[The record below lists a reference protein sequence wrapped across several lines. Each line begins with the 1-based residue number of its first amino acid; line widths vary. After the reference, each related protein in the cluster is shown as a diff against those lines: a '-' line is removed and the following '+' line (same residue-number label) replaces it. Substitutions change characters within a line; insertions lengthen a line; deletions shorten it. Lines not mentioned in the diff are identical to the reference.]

1 MTRQPQAIPPAVHA
15 LLQRLAASGTVRDF
29 YLAGGT
35 GLALLLNHR
44 RSVDLDFFSR
54 VDRLDFAGRRALV
67 ARLRRLPGWRLLE
80 AKDGTVHG
88 RVGRVRVSFFWYPEP
103 LMKPLVRRGPLRV
116 ASLEDIGLMKLAAI
130 IGRGSRK
137 DFVDLYAI
145 CQRRALPRL
154 LAMGRR
160 KFRDVRD
167 FPLQAMKALTFFED
181 AEREP
186 VVVTPVPLSW
196 ERVMDFFSREV
207 RVLARRHLR
216 APNTIPPWPR
226 CERQGA
232 GSEARRRRRIPCDT
246 PRRSNDGAGPLPP
259 QPIG

>member
-1 MTRQPQAIPPAVHA
+1 MTQRPQAIPPAVQA
-15 LLQRLAASGTVRDF
+15 LLHRLTASGTVREF

-54 VDRLDFAGRRALV
+54 TNPLDVAGRRALM
-67 ARLRRLPGWRLLE
+67 ARLRRLPGWRLLQ

-88 RVGRVRVSFFWYPEP
+88 YVGRVRVSCFWYPEP
-103 LMKPLVRRGPLRV
+103 LVKPLIRRGPLRV
-116 ASLEDIGLMKLAAI
+116 ASLEDVGLMKLAAI

-145 CQRRALPRL
+145 CQRRSLARL
-154 LAMGRR
+154 LALGRR
-160 KFRDVRD
+160 KFRDLRD

-186 VVVTPVPLSW
+186 AVVTPVPLAW
-196 ERVMDFFSREV
+196 ERVTAFFLQEART
-207 RVLARRHLR
+207 LARRHL
-216 APNTIPPWPR
+216 
-226 CERQGA
+226 G
-232 GSEARRRRRIPCDT
+232 
-246 PRRSNDGAGPLPP
+246 
-259 QPIG
+259 

>member
-1 MTRQPQAIPPAVHA
+1 MRRPRAIPPAVYA
-15 LLQRLAASGTVRDF
+15 LLQRLAAAGIVRDF

-54 VDRLDFAGRRALV
+54 VNQLDVAGRRSLV

-80 AKDGTVHG
+80 AREGTIHG
-88 RVGRVRVSFFWYPEP
+88 RVGGVRVSFFWYPEP
-103 LMKPLVRRGPLRV
+103 LVKPLIRRRPLQV

-145 CQRRALPRL
+145 CQRRLLSRL
-154 LAMGRR
+154 LALGRR

-167 FPLQAMKALTFFED
+167 FPMQAMKALTFFED

-186 VVVTPVPLSW
+186 VVMTSVPLSW
-196 ERVMDFFSREV
+196 ERVRAFFSREV
-207 RVLARRHLR
+207 RLLARRHLSPGVALGDR
-216 APNTIPPWPR
+216 
-226 CERQGA
+226 ERQ
-232 GSEARRRRRIPCDT
+232 SSKTSPFFLRP
-246 PRRSNDGAGPLPP
+246 
-259 QPIG
+259 